1 MTCDLVGLLLLS
13 KIELTGQFNLGKERS
28 RMERSLNQ
36 DQVERAARMYKT
48 NQDAARALG
57 IAMQSFGRICRK
69 YAIETPYV
77 RKRRLKRET
86 GKNRG

>member
-1 MTCDLVGLLLLS
+1 
-13 KIELTGQFNLGKERS
+13 
-28 RMERSLNQ
+28 MERSLNQ